1 MTGGEDLNE
10 RARAATTKLDSLWH
24 VDDGQALF
32 VGPLH
37 RNALHRHCVPVYLA
51 GLYGTFRLRIAR
63 DGWLSCRT
71 AVIPAR
77 VPYEFDM
84 GGEPL
89 AVFYLEPNVAS
100 VDALTNLVRDTRE
113 INGALVGSHGE
124 ISLLRWIYE
133 DRTRRRSIDL
143 ELKDLINFSSQKARI
158 LDPRVFRAVEYMQR
172 SSGEPT
178 SVPQVASFVGLSS
191 SRFQHVFT
199 REVGVPFRRYRSWH
213 RLRTAVREIVSG
225 KSFTSAAHAAGFA
238 DQAHFS
244 REFRRTFGAPPSR
257 SL

>member
-1 MTGGEDLNE
+1 LNE

-100 VDALTNLVRDTRE
+100 VDALTNLVRDTRGNKWGPRRQSRRD
-113 INGALVGSHGE
+113 IVTALDLRRPHAQKVDRSGIEGPNQLFKPESKDPGSTR
-124 ISLLRWIYE
+124 ISCRRIYAEEQRRTNFRATSCELRGVIILTISACVYS
-133 DRTRRRSIDL
+133 RSGRSISPLPVMASAAD
-143 ELKDLINFSSQKARI
+143 
-158 LDPRVFRAVEYMQR
+158 R
-172 SSGEPT
+172 SSGDCIGEKFYKCCARGWLCR
-178 SVPQVASFVGLSS
+178 SG
-191 SRFQHVFT
+191 
-199 REVGVPFRRYRSWH
+199 PFLPRIS
-213 RLRTAVREIVSG
+213 
-225 KSFTSAAHAAGFA
+225 
-238 DQAHFS
+238 
-244 REFRRTFGAPPSR
+244 
-257 SL
+257 